1 MAQELMSWFLMVA
14 KKMETLICCVERVNG
29 AFPQILAGV
38 VMLWCAVIGT
48 ATSTYASDPT
58 VVVKETIN
66 EVIRLVKDNELKKP
80 TQVSQRRMLIEQ
92 AIGKHFSFS
101 EMAKRSLA
109 AHWKDRCENERQ
121 EFVQLFQTLLSKTY
135 AGKIETYSGE
145 EVQYL
150 KERRKNSFAEVQ
162 TKVISQ
168 QTEISLDYR
177 LIQKDTT
184 WFVYDVVVNGVSLIK
199 NYRSQFARII
209 HRSSY
214 EELVTTL
221 REKSSEITAP

>member
-1 MAQELMSWFLMVA
+1 MGMVA
-14 KKMETLICCVERVNG
+14 AAE
-29 AFPQILAGV
+29 V
-38 VMLWCAVIGT
+38 VA
-48 ATSTYASDPT
+48 PT
-58 VVVKETIN
+58 VIVKETID
-66 EVIRLVKDNELKKP
+66 EVIRLVTDEELKKAA
-80 TQVSQRRMLIEQ
+80 QVSQRRILIEK
-92 AIGKHFSFS
+92 AIGKNFSFS

-109 AHWKDRCENERQ
+109 REWKGRNEDERQ
-121 EFVQLFQTLLSKTY
+121 EFVKLFQTLLSKTY

-162 TKVISQ
+162 TKIISP

-177 LIQKDTT
+177 LLQKDNT
-184 WFVYDVVVNGVSLIK
+184 WFVYDVVVNGVSLVK

-214 EELVTTL
+214 EELVAIL
-221 REKSSEITAP
+221 RDKSTAITAP

>member
-1 MAQELMSWFLMVA
+1 MVMVA
-14 KKMETLICCVERVNG
+14 AAE
-29 AFPQILAGV
+29 V
-38 VMLWCAVIGT
+38 VA
-48 ATSTYASDPT
+48 PT
-58 VVVKETIN
+58 VVVKETID
-66 EVIRLVKDNELKKP
+66 EVIKLVTDEELKKAA
-80 TQVSQRRMLIEQ
+80 QVSQRRILIEK
-92 AIGKHFSFS
+92 AIGKNVSFS

-109 AHWKDRCENERQ
+109 REWKGRNEDERQ

-162 TKVISQ
+162 TKIISP

-177 LIQKDTT
+177 LLQKDNT
-184 WFVYDVVVNGVSLIK
+184 WFVYDVVVNGVSLVK

-214 EELVTTL
+214 EELVAIL
-221 REKSSEITAP
+221 RDKSTAITAP